1 MEFSYFEELSLCIS
15 MCMYES
21 GSHWTNFRFNNFLSN
36 YWTSAGMLSSWN
48 ILTLLRVYMCFVCLS
63 VCMLYT
69 QGNYPRPAFVIG
81 AQPSNLCEADDIEN
95 ASELDG
101 NIVLVERG

>member
-1 MEFSYFEELSLCIS
+1 
-15 MCMYES
+15 
-21 GSHWTNFRFNNFLSN
+21 
-36 YWTSAGMLSSWN
+36 
-48 ILTLLRVYMCFVCLS
+48 MCFVCLS